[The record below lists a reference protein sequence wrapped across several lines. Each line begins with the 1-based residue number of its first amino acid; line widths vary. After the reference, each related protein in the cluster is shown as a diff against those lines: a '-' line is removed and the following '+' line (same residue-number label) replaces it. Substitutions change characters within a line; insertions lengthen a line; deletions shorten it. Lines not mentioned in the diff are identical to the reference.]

1 MDNDELKGTAYIVVS
16 NANCLYEPDV
26 RSAVR
31 VIPPYGAEVVVI
43 RSDGAWVLIQFCGKQ
58 AWALRTYLSTE
69 LTPQSSADEIGTT
82 PFSSYKHRISRQQP
96 DLQNSAIE
104 YGPRGGRF
112 VRTSSGFR
120 RYL

>member
-1 MDNDELKGTAYIVVS
+1 MDNDELNGTAYVVVS

-31 VIPPYGAEVVVI
+31 VIPPYGTQVDVK
-43 RSDGAWVLIQFCGKQ
+43 RTDGEWALIEFCGKV
-58 AWALRTYLSTE
+58 AWALRSYLSNE
-69 LTPQSSADEIGTT
+69 LTGRREGEHIG
-82 PFSSYKHRISRQQP
+82 PHIYFGNRISRSQP
-96 DLQNSAIE
+96 SYHAPQVE

-120 RYL
+120 RYF